1 VGGLHDPLSLI
12 LPILLEEIIEVT
24 GKDHIH
30 LVTVALNAGTVWR
43 HMFRRRCHLTKS
55 ALVHLERKIKAI
67 MRGSGQGTEGN
78 LMITLSIRIILVAI
92 AKPEITALV
101 DTRSNDIAH

>member
-1 VGGLHDPLSLI
+1 
-12 LPILLEEIIEVT
+12 
-24 GKDHIH
+24 
-30 LVTVALNAGTVWR
+30 
-43 HMFRRRCHLTKS
+43 
-55 ALVHLERKIKAI
+55 
-67 MRGSGQGTEGN
+67 MRGSGQGAEGN